1 MSAIVFLTLQ
11 EVGGKIMDVLSV
23 VGPVLT
29 FIILLV
35 NIQDSLMVRLGIRA
49 CHRLGHCCF
58 PWFPV
63 VQAIIYPAVIA
74 YPFSQGVMEWFQ

>member
-29 FIILLV
+29 FIILPV
-35 NIQDSLMVRLGIRA
+35 NIQYSLMVRLGIR
-49 CHRLGHCCF
+49 G
-58 PWFPV
+58 
-63 VQAIIYPAVIA
+63 
-74 YPFSQGVMEWFQ
+74 